1 MNKVYMVYGQDMEDE
16 MDKVQVLGVYD
27 NEAMA
32 EAREKEMWNRF
43 DSVWIFE
50 AVLNV
55 AIDL

>member
-16 MDKVQVLGVYD
+16 MGKVQVLGVYD

-32 EAREKEMWNRF
+32 EAREKEMCNRF

-50 AVLNV
+50 GVLNA
-55 AIDL
+55 AIES